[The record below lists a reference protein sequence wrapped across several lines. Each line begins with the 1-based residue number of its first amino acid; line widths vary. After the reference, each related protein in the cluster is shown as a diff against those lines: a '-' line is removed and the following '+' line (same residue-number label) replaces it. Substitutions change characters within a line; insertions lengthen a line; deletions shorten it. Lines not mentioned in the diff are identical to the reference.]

1 MRLEIGNNEHKPF
14 EITAVATIASRPTP
28 ASYGQALFAASA
40 EYFSTSS
47 EGGTGVAACSYLNSR
62 GSTVQRVIN
71 RLPTAPDAACISDT
85 DDP

>member
-47 EGGTGVAACSYLNSR
+47 EGGTGVAACS
-62 GSTVQRVIN
+62 
-71 RLPTAPDAACISDT
+71 
-85 DDP
+85 